1 MATIKQCTTSDAPQL
16 QDISILT
23 YKETFDEHN
32 SEENMNAYLEAAYN
46 LPKLEKEL
54 ANPNSYFYFALVE
67 GDVAG
72 YLKLNTDAAQ
82 TEPMDEQSLELERI
96 YILKR
101 YQKNGVGKVLMD
113 KAFEM
118 AEALGKEKIWLGV
131 WEHNDNARAFYEKKG
146 FVETG
151 SHSFFM
157 GDDEQTDLILT
168 KTL

>member
-1 MATIKQCTTSDAPQL
+1 MAVIKQCTTSDVQQL

>member
-1 MATIKQCTTSDAPQL
+1 MAIIKQCTTSDAQQL

-54 ANPNSYFYFALVE
+54 ANPNSYFYFALVD

-118 AEALGKEKIWLGV
+118 AEELGKEKIWLGV

>member
-1 MATIKQCTTSDAPQL
+1 MVTIKQCTASDVQQL

-32 SEENMNAYLEAAYN
+32 SPENMAAYLDAAYN
-46 LPKLEKEL
+46 APKLAKEL
-54 ANPNSYFYFALVE
+54 ANPNSYFYFALVDGE
-67 GDVAG
+67 VAG

-82 TEPMDEQSLELERI
+82 TEPVDDKSLELERI
-96 YILKR
+96 YIQKR
-101 YQKNGVGKVLMD
+101 FQKNGVGKVLMA

-118 AEALGKEKIWLGV
+118 AEELGKEKIWLGV

-146 FVETG
+146 FVKTG

>member
-1 MATIKQCTTSDAPQL
+1 MATIKQCTTSDAQQL

>member
-1 MATIKQCTTSDAPQL
+1 MAVIKQCTASDAQQL

-32 SEENMNAYLEAAYN
+32 SEENMNAYLAAAYN

-54 ANPNSYFYFALVE
+54 ANPNSYFYFALVDTE
-67 GDVAG
+67 VAG

-82 TEPMDEQSLELERI
+82 TEPMDSNSMELERI

-101 YQKNGVGKVLMD
+101 FQKNGVGKALMD
-113 KAFEM
+113 KALEM
-118 AEALGKEKIWLGV
+118 AEQLGKEKIWLGV

>member
-1 MATIKQCTTSDAPQL
+1 MAIIKQCTANDVQQL
-16 QDISILT
+16 QDISVLT

-54 ANPNSYFYFALVE
+54 TNPNSYFYFALVDGE
-67 GDVAG
+67 VAG

-82 TEPMDEQSLELERI
+82 TEPMDSKSMELERI

-101 YQKNGVGKVLMD
+101 FQKNGVGKVLMG
-113 KAFEM
+113 KALEM
-118 AEALGKEKIWLGV
+118 AEQLGKEKIWLGV